1 LHNNY
6 VKTVE
11 MSLQTSNV
19 LQKLLSLTCKGND
32 ADLFPTYPLTT
43 WLWTDRTL
51 QSILYAYD
59 VSL

>member
-1 LHNNY
+1 MCLKISCY

-32 ADLFPTYPLTT
+32 ADLFPTFVSHISS
-43 WLWTDRTL
+43 DNVTL
-51 QSILYAYD
+51 N
-59 VSL
+59 